1 MSSFAIFC
9 CPRADCMIFV
19 LDSFVLI
26 SAKASKEDKN
36 APRGAVLFKGITLY
50 RQQVRLQN
58 TCHFLFV

>member
-9 CPRADCMIFV
+9 CLRADCMIFV

-36 APRGAVLFKGITLY
+36 APRGSVLFEGITLY
-50 RQQVRLQN
+50 RQQLRLQN
-58 TCHFLFV
+58 TCQFLFA